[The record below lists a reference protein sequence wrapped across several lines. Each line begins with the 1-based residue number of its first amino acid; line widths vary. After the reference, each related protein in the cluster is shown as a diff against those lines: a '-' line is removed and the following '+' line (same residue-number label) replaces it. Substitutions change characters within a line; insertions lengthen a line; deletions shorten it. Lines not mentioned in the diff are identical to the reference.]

1 MLGRGV
7 LSRLHTL
14 TQQETFTLTL
24 YLDID
29 QNKPANRK
37 RGFVVQAEALLK
49 DLKAT
54 HGPDRQLADA
64 NRRALELVKK
74 LRPKGRSALVVVN
87 TPTKLAEIHELG
99 LPFAA
104 SAHWRKG
111 AFLRPI
117 VEAMDENERY
127 GVVLTSTTRARIFT
141 SYMGEIT
148 EHEDLISDT
157 TSRIAGPRHRSVAI
171 AEQARDAGTRKRWR
185 STPSGSSTLSTISPC
200 AAPFDRLIVAGTKKA
215 TAQLVRLLPRRLQGK
230 LVRTIT
236 MPVTASKKEVL
247 DGILKL
253 QEGMEREQEALL
265 IEGLESELHDG
276 GKAVAGFAPV
286 LDAINHGRV
295 WKLLYDKK
303 LKVKGGECGDCGS
316 YTPETRGPCPYCG
329 GKVKP
334 VDPDPRSPQP
344 DRPRDGRPGRGRRR
358 PRGQA
363 PRQARLHRG
372 VVAVLESFC
381 ENCRVGGSSV
391 GWAWA
396 HLQKLPGP

>member
-49 DLKAT
+49 DLKTT
-54 HGPDRQLADA
+54 HGPDRRLADA
-64 NRRALELVKK
+64 VRRALELVRK

-87 TPTKLAEIHELG
+87 SSLKLAEIYELE

-141 SYMGEIT
+141 SYMGQIN
-148 EHEDLISDT
+148 EHDDLISDT
-157 TSRIAGPRHRSVAI
+157 SSRSKAL
-171 AEQARDAGTRKRWR
+171 GTDQWR
-185 STPSGSSTLSTISPC
+185 SQGKREKRHDEEVALHAKKVID
-200 AAPFDRLIVAGTKKA
+200 ALHDLALRQPFDRLIVAGTTKA
-215 TAQLVRLLPRRLQGK
+215 TAQLVRFLPRRLQGK

-236 MPVTASKKEVL
+236 MPMTASKKDVL
-247 DGILKL
+247 EGILKL
-253 QEGMEREQEALL
+253 QQQIEREQEAALV
-265 IEGLESELHDG
+265 EGLETELHDG

-286 LDAINHGRV
+286 LDAVNQGRV
-295 WKLLYDKK
+295 WKLFYAKG
-303 LKVKGGECGDCGS
+303 LKVEGGECGDCGAYS
-316 YTPETRGPCPYCG
+316 PQTTGPCTYCG
-329 GKVKP
+329 GKVKKVAQCIDRLSQSVHEMAGQVEV
-334 VDPDPRSPQP
+334 VDGPAAKRL
-344 DRPRDGRPGRGRRR
+344 
-358 PRGQA
+358 
-363 PRQARLHRG
+363 ARNDSIAALLRY
-372 VVAVLESFC
+372 
-381 ENCRVGGSSV
+381 
-391 GWAWA
+391 
-396 HLQKLPGP
+396 